1 MNTKRIVIIEDEQ
14 LAAERLIMLL
24 KQYDPA
30 IEIIKHLYSVEE
42 SIQWLNTNAHPDLL
56 FLDIQLADGFCF
68 DIFKQVD
75 YRKPIVFTT
84 AYNEYALDAFQ
95 LCSIDYLLKPV
106 TAEALA
112 KAMQK
117 FAQLQSNFAAGNY
130 DQLSNLF
137 DSASFKSRFL
147 AKAGQ
152 RMFFV
157 ETSEVQYF
165 QADDKIVYLV
175 DKEGNK
181 LMVDYTLER
190 LEGLLNPKEFFRL
203 NRQYIARYSSIAQI
217 KPYVNSRLKLLLRN
231 GSKTEEVVLS
241 RERVHEFKTWAEA

>member
-24 KQYDPA
+24 KQYDPS
-30 IEIIKHLYSVEE
+30 IEIVKHLYSVEE
-42 SIQWLNTNAHPDLL
+42 SIQWLNTNVHPDLL

-68 DIFKQVD
+68 DIFKQVE
-75 YRKPIVFTT
+75 YKKPIVFTT
-84 AYNEYALDAFQ
+84 AYNEYALEAFQ

-106 TAEALA
+106 AAEALA

-117 FAQLQSNFAAGNY
+117 FVQLQSNFVAGNY
-130 DQLSNLF
+130 SQLSNVF

>member
-14 LAAERLIMLL
+14 LAAERLMLLL
-24 KQYDPA
+24 KQFDPA
-30 IEIIKHLYSVEE
+30 IEIVKHLYSVEE
-42 SIQWLNTNAHPDLL
+42 SIQWLTTNAHPDLL

-68 DIFKQVD
+68 DIFKQVN
-75 YRKPIVFTT
+75 YSKPIIFTT

-112 KAMQK
+112 KGLQK
-117 FAQLQSNFAAGNY
+117 FMQLQSNFAAVNY
-130 DQLSNLF
+130 DQLSNFF
-137 DSASFKSRFL
+137 DNASFKTRFL
-147 AKAGQ
+147 GRAGQ

-157 ETSEVQYF
+157 ETSEIQFF

-175 DKEGNK
+175 DKVGNK
-181 LMVDYTLER
+181 LMVDYTLDR
-190 LEGLLNPKEFFRL
+190 LEGILNPKEFFRL
-203 NRQYIARYSSIAQI
+203 NRKYIARFSSIAQV

>member
-30 IEIIKHLYSVEE
+30 IEIVKHLYSVEE

-68 DIFKQVD
+68 DIFKQVN

>member
-1 MNTKRIVIIEDEQ
+1 MNTKKIVIIEDEQ
-14 LAAERLIMLL
+14 LAAERLVILL
-24 KQYDPA
+24 KQYDPS

-42 SIQWLNTNAHPDLL
+42 SIQWLSTNAHPDLL

-68 DIFKQVD
+68 DIFKQVN
-75 YRKPIVFTT
+75 YSKPIIFTT
-84 AYNEYALDAFQ
+84 AYHEYALDAFQ

-106 TAEALA
+106 TAEALT

-117 FAQLQSNFAAGNY
+117 FIQLQSNFSVINY
-130 DQLSNLF
+130 NQLSDFF
-137 DSASFKSRFL
+137 DNASFKSRFL
-147 AKAGQ
+147 GKAGQ

-157 ETSEVQYF
+157 ETSEVQFF

-181 LMVDYTLER
+181 LTVDYTLDR

-203 NRQYIARYSSIAQI
+203 NRKYIARFSSIAQI

-241 RERVHEFKTWAEA
+241 RERVQEFKTWAEA

>member
-1 MNTKRIVIIEDEQ
+1 MKSKRIVIIEDEQ
-14 LAAERLIMLL
+14 LAAERLMLLL

-30 IEIIKHLYSVEE
+30 IEIVKHLYGVEE
-42 SIQWLNTNAHPDLL
+42 SIQWLNSNAHPDLL

-68 DIFKQVD
+68 DIFKQVN
-75 YRKPIVFTT
+75 YSRPIVFIT

-112 KAMQK
+112 KALQK
-117 FAQLQSNFAAGNY
+117 FMQLQSNFAEVNY
-130 DQLSNLF
+130 DQLSKFF
-137 DSASFKSRFL
+137 DNASFKTRFL
-147 AKAGQ
+147 GRAGQ

-157 ETSEVQYF
+157 ETSEVQFF

-181 LMVDYTLER
+181 LTVDYTLDR

-203 NRQYIARYSSIAQI
+203 NRKYIARFSSIAQV

>member
-1 MNTKRIVIIEDEQ
+1 MNTKKIVIIEDEQ
-14 LAAERLIMLL
+14 LAAERLTMLL
-24 KQYDPA
+24 KQYDQT
-30 IEIIKHLYSVEE
+30 IEIVKHLYSVEE
-42 SIQWLNTNAHPDLL
+42 SIQWLNTNSHPDLL

-75 YRKPIVFTT
+75 YKKPIVFTT
-84 AYNEYALDAFQ
+84 AYNEYALEAFQ

-117 FAQLQSNFAAGNY
+117 FAQLQSNFVAGNY
-130 DQLSNLF
+130 SQLSNLF
-137 DSASFKSRFL
+137 ESASFKSRFL

-175 DKEGNK
+175 DKDGNK